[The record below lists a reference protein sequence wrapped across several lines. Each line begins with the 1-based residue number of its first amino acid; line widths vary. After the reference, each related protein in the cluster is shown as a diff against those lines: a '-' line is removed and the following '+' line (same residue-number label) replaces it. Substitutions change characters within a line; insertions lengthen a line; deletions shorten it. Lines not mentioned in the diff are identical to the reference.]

1 MEIRFTQEKRG
12 EIERIQREF
21 RNQLSEDVILNSTAR
36 GLKDALK
43 RTISNKERGVNG
55 QLKKRYNIAPKYIK
69 DTAKVS
75 PTPTKS
81 SLWGGIKI
89 NDKNLP
95 VIAFRPKQSGSSISV
110 SFEKGKPKTIRNAFI
125 ATMSS
130 GHVGVFA
137 RGKYEDGG
145 GFVRGKFKPMRKNT
159 KGYRITELLTTSTFK
174 MSITPTASAQIRE
187 LMGELAIE
195 RVHGILQGQVDKL
208 TK

>member
-69 DTAKVS
+69 D
-75 PTPTKS
+75 
-81 SLWGGIKI
+81 
-89 NDKNLP
+89 
-95 VIAFRPKQSGSSISV
+95 
-110 SFEKGKPKTIRNAFI
+110 NAFI